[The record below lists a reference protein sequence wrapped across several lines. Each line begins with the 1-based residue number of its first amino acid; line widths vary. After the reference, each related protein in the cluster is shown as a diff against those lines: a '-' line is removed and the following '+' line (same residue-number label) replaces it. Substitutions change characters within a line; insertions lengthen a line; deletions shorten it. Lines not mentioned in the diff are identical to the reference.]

1 MRKLEFSVKSNEDPV
16 CPICGGRLEKKDWVR
31 RIRRKIGGE
40 AEWLLIERRR
50 CMNESCRK
58 THRLLPDCS
67 VPYKHYEAGVIEDV
81 IDGILDEDALC
92 EEEYP
97 SESTLERWR
106 RWAEELLPNME
117 GHIRSAAYRILDMT
131 DGFLADGM
139 SLLDGLKERMNY
151 GWLASAMRIYI
162 NSGGT

>member
-1 MRKLEFSVKSNEDPV
+1 MQVLQQIEEAVQNGVAEAQREYEEAHGQELVIKTPSS
-16 CPICGGRLEKKDWVR
+16 
-31 RIRRKIGGE
+31 GE
-40 AEWLLIERRR
+40 NL
-50 CMNESCRK
+50 
-58 THRLLPDCS
+58 T
-67 VPYKHYEAGVIEDV
+67 EAQAKGINSWYTDMVIEDV

-139 SLLDGLKERMNY
+139 SLLDGLKERLNY